1 MSKKWDKVWMWYNRT
16 PTKPWMIYLSMN
28 IGGIFLGVSIA
39 VSWLGV
45 WIKVWWIPLT
55 LIPFGFFM
63 FWLMYRYDKKRGYV
77 DAAYKV
83 YLDRREEVRRKL
95 ENE

>member
-1 MSKKWDKVWMWYNRT
+1 MAKKQRCEEETKQFVDSEKEAIANILYLTYDCLEGRPKHCGSCAGCLRRKRNFAELGLEDKTEYE
-16 PTKPWMIYLSMN
+16 
-28 IGGIFLGVSIA
+28 GG
-39 VSWLGV
+39 
-45 WIKVWWIPLT
+45 P
-55 LIPFGFFM
+55 
-63 FWLMYRYDKKRGYV
+63 